1 MNKNDIIYV
10 AGHRGLVGSAIVR
23 ALKAAGYDRTITR
36 THAECDLTDAGAVT
50 ALFEKERPAHV
61 FLAAARVGGIHANNA
76 YPAEF
81 IRDNLA
87 IQTNVI
93 HQSWK
98 SGVQRLLFLG
108 SSCIYPKE
116 APQPLKEE
124 YLLTGPLEPTNRP
137 YALAKIAGVEMC
149 WSYNRQYGTSFVAA
163 MPTNLY
169 GPGDNYHPENSH
181 VIPALIRKFHEAK
194 LADAK
199 EVTVWGTGAPR
210 REFLYSDDMAA
221 ACLFVMN
228 LPDARFATLLG
239 SKGETF
245 DPPMINIGVGED
257 LTIRELAEAVRQV
270 VGFQGGIA
278 FDSSRPDG
286 TMRKLMDVSRLRGL
300 GWQASKAFQMGLA
313 DAYGDFLAGQS
324 LAPAAKPARR

>member
-1 MNKNDIIYV
+1 M
-10 AGHRGLVGSAIVR
+10 
-23 ALKAAGYDRTITR
+23 
-36 THAECDLTDAGAVT
+36 
-50 ALFEKERPAHV
+50 
-61 FLAAARVGGIHANNA
+61 
-76 YPAEF
+76 
-81 IRDNLA
+81 
-87 IQTNVI
+87 
-93 HQSWK
+93 
-98 SGVQRLLFLG
+98 
-108 SSCIYPKE
+108 
-116 APQPLKEE
+116 
-124 YLLTGPLEPTNRP
+124 
-137 YALAKIAGVEMC
+137 
-149 WSYNRQYGTSFVAA
+149 
-163 MPTNLY
+163 
-169 GPGDNYHPENSH
+169 
-181 VIPALIRKFHEAK
+181 
-194 LADAK
+194 
-199 EVTVWGTGAPR
+199 TVWGTGAPR

-245 DPPMINIGVGED
+245 DPPLINIGVGED